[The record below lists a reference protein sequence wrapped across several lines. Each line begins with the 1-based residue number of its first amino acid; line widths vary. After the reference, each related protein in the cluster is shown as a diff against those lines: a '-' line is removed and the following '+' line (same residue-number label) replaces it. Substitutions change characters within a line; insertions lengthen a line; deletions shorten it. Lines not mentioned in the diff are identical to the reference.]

1 MKNVLRLLATV
12 AVAATFALPAYAQ
25 DPAAQDAAA
34 QQNEARAA
42 LYQKFLDL
50 RVKKDAQGNLDPAAQ
65 KQAYEA
71 GKEYLTKY
79 SSNTNEDNAAIVAY
93 IRKWVKDYEDAVRE
107 FTFRQA
113 IDKGDFQGAIPPG
126 RELLAI
132 NPENVRVNLLLART
146 GYVAVSKGNKAV
158 ASDAL
163 AFIRRTMQLVEAG
176 KVADNWAPFAS
187 KEDAL
192 GWLNYMEGFLIL
204 EGQPDAAVKS
214 LLKAAQ
220 SNSAASKEPSAYD
233 TLAFI
238 YTKEYQ
244 RAAAEYQQK
253 FPQGTEITPEL
264 KPEYDRLQVR
274 LDKIADRII
283 DAQARVVAFSTK
295 PDQQELK
302 NRVMARLTAIYKS
315 RHNESVDGL
324 KELIA
329 GVASKP
335 IMIPGQEPEP
345 TPSSPTTTPSTTP
358 TTGGSTQ
365 ASQTGRPAAATTP
378 GGANTAK
385 PATSTATPRP
395 KPATTAPRP

>member
-12 AVAATFALPAYAQ
+12 AVAAAFALPAHAQ

-50 RVKKDAQGNLDPAAQ
+50 RVKKDAQGNIDPAAQ

-71 GKEYLTKY
+71 GKEYLSKY
-79 SSNTNEDNAAIVAY
+79 SSNTGEDNAAIVAF
-93 IRKWVKDYEDAVRE
+93 IQKWVKNYEDAVRD
-107 FTFRQA
+107 FTFNQA

-158 ASDAL
+158 ANDAL
-163 AFIRRTMQLVEAG
+163 AYIRRTMQLVEAG

-214 LLKAAQ
+214 LLKAVQ

-315 RHNESVDGL
+315 RHNESDAGL

-345 TPSSPTTTPSTTP
+345 TPSSPTTPSTTP
-358 TTGGSTQ
+358 ATGGSTQ
-365 ASQTGRPAAATTP
+365 ASQTGRPAATTP
-378 GGANTAK
+378 GGANKGK
-385 PATSTATPRP
+385 PAAATTTPQP

>member
-12 AVAATFALPAYAQ
+12 AVAAAFALPAHAQ

-50 RVKKDAQGNLDPAAQ
+50 RVKKDAQGNIDPAAQ

-71 GKEYLTKY
+71 GKEYLSKY
-79 SSNTNEDNAAIVAY
+79 SSNTGEDNAAIVAF
-93 IRKWVKDYEDAVRE
+93 IQKWVKNYEDAVRD
-107 FTFRQA
+107 FTFNQA

-158 ASDAL
+158 ANDAL
-163 AFIRRTMQLVEAG
+163 AYIRRTMQLVEAG

-214 LLKAAQ
+214 LLKAVQ

-315 RHNESVDGL
+315 RHNESDAGL

-345 TPSSPTTTPSTTP
+345 TPSSPTTPSTTP
-358 TTGGSTQ
+358 ATGGSTQ
-365 ASQTGRPAAATTP
+365 ASQTGRPAATTP
-378 GGANTAK
+378 GGANTGK
-385 PATSTATPRP
+385 PAAATTTPQP

>member
-12 AVAATFALPAYAQ
+12 AVAAAFALPAYAQ
-25 DPAAQDAAA
+25 DAAAQDAAA

-50 RVKKDAQGNLDPAAQ
+50 RVKKDAQGNFDPAAQ

-71 GKEYLTKY
+71 GKEYLGKY
-79 SSNTNEDNAAIVAY
+79 SSNTGEDNAAIVAF
-93 IRKWVKDYEDAVRE
+93 IQKWVKNYEDAVRD
-107 FTFRQA
+107 FTFNKA
-113 IDKGDFQGAIPPG
+113 IDSGDFQGAIPPG
-126 RELLAI
+126 RELLAL

-146 GYVAVSKGNKAV
+146 GYVAVSKGNKA
-158 ASDAL
+158 AANDAL
-163 AFIRRTMQLVEAG
+163 AFIRRTMSLIEAG
-176 KVADNWAPFAS
+176 KGADNWAPFAS
-187 KEDAL
+187 REDAL

-214 LLKAAQ
+214 LLKAVQ

-315 RHNESVDGL
+315 RHNESDAGL

-345 TPSSPTTTPSTTP
+345 TPSSPATTPSTTP

-365 ASQTGRPAAATTP
+365 ASQTGRPAATTP

-385 PATSTATPRP
+385 PAANTTPQP

>member
-12 AVAATFALPAYAQ
+12 AVAAAFALPAYAQ

-50 RVKKDAQGNLDPAAQ
+50 RAKKDAQGNIDPAAQ

-71 GKEYLTKY
+71 GKEYLSKY
-79 SSNTNEDNAAIVAY
+79 SSFAGEDNAAIVAF
-93 IRKWVKDYEDAVRE
+93 IQKWVKNYEDAVRD
-107 FTFRQA
+107 FTFNQA
-113 IDKGDFQGAIPPG
+113 IDKGDFKGAIPPG

-146 GYVAVSKGNKAV
+146 GYVAVSKGDKAV
-158 ASDAL
+158 AGDAL
-163 AFIRRTMQLVEAG
+163 AFIRRTMQLIEAG

-187 KEDAL
+187 KEDTL

-214 LLKAAQ
+214 LLKAVQ

-302 NRVMARLTAIYKS
+302 NRVMTRLTAIYKS
-315 RHNESVDGL
+315 RHNESDAGL

-345 TPSSPTTTPSTTP
+345 TPSTPPSTTP

-365 ASQTGRPAAATTP
+365 ASQTGKPAATTP
-378 GGANTAK
+378 GGANPAK
-385 PATSTATPRP
+385 PAAANTTPQP